1 MLRKKK
7 DEIEW
12 LEFDLLSDHP
22 ELFHAVFL
30 RHGGISS
37 GTFSSLNAG
46 SRADDHPYA
55 VKRNMEKI
63 REITGVPLIMGNQV
77 HGTKI
82 AAIPFSDPS
91 ELHCC
96 DGLMTEKKN
105 LGLLVKHADCQA
117 AIFYDPIRKA
127 VANVHCGW
135 RGNVQNIY
143 RETVQKMKDQF
154 KTRPEDLLVCI
165 SPSLGPDASE
175 FKNYQ
180 TEWPESFWS
189 FQFKP
194 TYFDLWAI
202 SRFQLEE
209 CGVLTH
215 HIEIANICTYSN
227 PQDFFSYRREKNC
240 GNHATVVVLKNRS
253 K

>member
-7 DEIEW
+7 DEVEW
-12 LEFDLLSDHP
+12 LEFELLSELP
-22 ELFHAVFL
+22 ELFHAIFL
-30 RHGGISS
+30 RHGGIST

-46 SRADDHPYA
+46 SRADDYHDA

-63 REITGVPLIMGNQV
+63 REIAGVPLIMGRQV
-77 HGTKI
+77 HGAKV
-82 AAIPFSDPS
+82 AAIPFKNS
-91 ELHCC
+91 EELQSC
-96 DGLMTEKKN
+96 DGLMTQKRN

-117 AIFYDPIRKA
+117 AIFFDPIHKA

-143 RETVQKMKDQF
+143 RETLQKMSEHF
-154 KTRPEDLLVCI
+154 KTRAEDVLVCI
-165 SPSLGPDASE
+165 SPSLGPEASE
-175 FKNYQ
+175 FKHYQ
-180 TEWPESFWS
+180 TEWPESYWS

-209 CGVLTH
+209 CGVLSH
-215 HIEIANICTYSN
+215 HIEIAGICTYSN
-227 PQDFFSYRREKNC
+227 PHDFFSYRREKNC
-240 GNHATVVVLKNRS
+240 GNHATVVALK
-253 K
+253 